1 MCESYCHTRE
11 FELFPSFDP
20 QGDTLFSQLTMM
32 LLAAAALTMDDATLL
47 VIPSKLDGWLDGLK
61 SPPLCI
67 IVPISTF

>member
-20 QGDTLFSQLTMM
+20 QGDTLLSIDDD
-32 LLAAAALTMDDATLL
+32 AGCCAAALTIDDATLL
-47 VIPSKLDGWLDGLK
+47 VIPSKLDGWMDGLK